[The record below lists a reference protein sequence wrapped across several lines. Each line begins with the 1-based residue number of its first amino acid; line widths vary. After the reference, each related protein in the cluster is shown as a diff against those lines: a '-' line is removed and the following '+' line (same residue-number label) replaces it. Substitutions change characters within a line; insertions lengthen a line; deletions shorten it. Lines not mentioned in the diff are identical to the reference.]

1 MEKFVAFITELA
13 TTVGTRIFFAA
24 IVLIIGRII
33 IKNVV
38 KLLRTN
44 HLFDKTD
51 AAVRTFTFSFVEI
64 GLYVL
69 LIISVIGIL
78 GVPMASIVAALA
90 SAGVAIGLAL
100 QGALGNLAGGIMLL
114 LFRPFQIGDYID
126 AAGVSGTAKEITLF
140 YTVLVTFDGKYVTI
154 PNGTLM
160 NANVINYSTAAVRR
174 VDLNFTCARGE
185 SPSKLQ
191 DILLQAAFTNEN
203 VLDEPEPP
211 FACITGIT
219 DEAMQFSLRIW
230 CQNEYYWSVYFDL
243 NQKIT
248 EALTANNIQ
257 VPVVRVTTEAK

>member
-1 MEKFVAFITELA
+1 MEKFLSFITELA
-13 TTVGTRIFFAA
+13 TTIGTRILFAA
-24 IVLIIGRII
+24 ILLLVGRLI

-38 KLLRTN
+38 RLLRGN

-51 AAVRTFTFSFVEI
+51 AAVRSFTLSFVEI

-69 LIISVIGIL
+69 LVISVIGIL
-78 GVPMASIVAALA
+78 GVPMASVVAALA
-90 SAGVAIGLAL
+90 SASVAIGLAL
-100 QGALGNLAGGIMLL
+100 QGALANLAGGIMLL

-126 AAGVSGTAKEITLF
+126 AAGVSGTAKEITFF
-140 YTVLVTFDGKYVTI
+140 YTVLVTFDNKYVTI

-160 NANVINYSTAAVRR
+160 NANVVNYSTAPVRR
-174 VDLNFTCARGE
+174 VDLNFSCARGE

-191 DILLQAAFTNEN
+191 DILLEAAFANEK

-230 CQNEYYWSVYFDL
+230 CQNEYYWTVYFDL
-243 NQKIT
+243 NQKII
-248 EALTANNIQ
+248 EALTKNGVHA
-257 VPVVRVTTEAK
+257 PAVRVTTEAR